1 MRPLLSVSVLLL
13 SLTLSLSAA
22 EAEKVEVGALP
33 EAVKATVTAEAPDAT
48 VAMKSSGKGGKT
60 VYRVKGKD
68 AEGKPLIITIGE
80 DGTVISKAAPK
91 EKKKE

>member
-1 MRPLLSVSVLLL
+1 MRPLLSVSALLL

-33 EAVKATVTAEAPDAT
+33 DAVKATVTAEAPGAT
-48 VAMKSSGKGGKT
+48 MAMKASGKDGKT

-80 DGTVISKAAPK
+80 DGAVISKAAPK